1 MVNIFKKSQDYV
13 HSMWDNNVLNM
24 KKKFRVKTLQKENNR
39 QKIGD
44 V

>member
-24 KKKFRVKTLQKENNR
+24 KN
-39 QKIGD
+39 KIQSKNITEGK
-44 V
+44 